1 MARKK
6 KEVWAPTIGGEA
18 MFISTSGVG
27 GPAGRRVQVIA
38 EASNKRMIVSAI
50 GLKGEPVNLTV
61 KTRQLLPPQP
71 GLFD

>member
-1 MARKK
+1 MPRKK

-18 MFISTSGVG
+18 IFISTSGVG
-27 GPAGRRVQVIA
+27 GPTGRRVRVIA

-50 GLKGEPVNLTV
+50 GLKGDPVNLTV
-61 KTRQLLPPQP
+61 KTKQLVPAQP